1 MLDYP
6 VLLAFPMIMAYA
18 AVMDFFTMTIPNRV
32 SLALV
37 AGFLATAVL
46 GGMAWREILMHAG
59 VGCGVLVLAIAMFSQ
74 GWVGGGDAKLLA
86 AASLWFGLSQVLD
99 YFLMV
104 AIFGG
109 ILSVTML
116 AFRHAIPPMVIA
128 GRDWAERLH
137 NKKTGIPYGVALAAA
152 ALWLYPSSDV
162 FKAFAA

>member
-1 MLDYP
+1 
-6 VLLAFPMIMAYA
+6 
-18 AVMDFFTMTIPNRV
+18 
-32 SLALV
+32 
-37 AGFLATAVL
+37 
-46 GGMAWREILMHAG
+46 MHAG
-59 VGCGVLVLAIAMFSQ
+59 VGCGVLVFAIAMFSQ

-116 AFRHAIPPMVIA
+116 AFRHAIPPVVIA

>member
-32 SLALV
+32 SLALI

-46 GGMAWREILMHAG
+46 GGMSWREVLMHAG
-59 VGCGVLVLAIAMFSQ
+59 VGCGVLVFAIAMFSQ

-116 AFRHAIPPMVIA
+116 AFRHAIPPVVIA
-128 GRDWAERLH
+128 GRDWAERQIGRAH
-137 NKKTGIPYGVALAAA
+137 V
-152 ALWLYPSSDV
+152 
-162 FKAFAA
+162 

>member
-6 VLLAFPMIMAYA
+6 VLLAFPLIMAYA

-37 AGFLATAVL
+37 AGFLATAIL
-46 GGMAWREILMHAG
+46 GGMVWQDILKHAG
-59 VGCGVLVLAIAMFSQ
+59 VGCAVLILAIAMFSQ

-86 AASLWFGLSQVLD
+86 AAALWFGLNQVVD
-99 YFLMV
+99 YFFMV

-109 ILSVTML
+109 VLSITML
-116 AFRHAIPPMVIA
+116 GFRHAIPPVVIA

-137 NKKTGIPYGVALAAA
+137 DKKGGIPYGVALAAA